1 MTPATTLEGMRHVSG
16 ITLIELLVVL
26 AISGIMLSVGILGID
41 ARGAATRQAAQV
53 LSASVNKARFE
64 AIRSNRTSA
73 IVFVADD
80 GSESGMLRICGNIDD
95 TNLACL
101 ASEAIHEV
109 RFSDGD
115 LARARIASPT
125 ELAIFFDRRGIVRNP
140 GTDAVVTIT
149 DRGGG
154 NVRTVTILPTGRAE
168 VQ

>member
-1 MTPATTLEGMRHVSG
+1 MG

-26 AISGIMLSVGILGID
+26 AISGIVLSVGIVQID
-41 ARGAATRQAAQV
+41 SRGAATRQAAQV

-64 AIRSNRTSA
+64 AVRSNRTSA

-80 GSESGMLRICGNIDD
+80 GTESGMLRICGNIDD
-95 TNLACL
+95 TNLTCP
-101 ASEAIHEV
+101 ASAAIHEV
-109 RFSDGD
+109 RFSGGD

-125 ELAIFFDRRGIVRNP
+125 ELAVYFDRRGIVRNP
-140 GTDAVVTIT
+140 GTQAVVTIT